1 MRITAAD
8 LRRLDATMTRAFA
21 TGDVSGLEILG
32 YGEITTV
39 VVCDS
44 GGRRHACK
52 RLPPFASAADADR
65 YAALFAEYLDTLSQ
79 RGVRLVPSSLQ
90 RLDRDDGAVVVYCV
104 QPVLPAEQLAVRVL
118 GRSDETQALAL
129 VETLLDRIFTAVSP
143 RVGLDGQ
150 LSNWMVAD
158 GDVLFLDV
166 TTPMLKDEAGRDR
179 LDTELFLAAVPPP
192 VRPLF
197 RRFVVHQ
204 VIDKYHDP
212 HGVVLDLIANLIK
225 EGQERHIGT
234 FLRAANRRL
243 TTPLSEVEVRRYYE
257 GDARVWTAWQA
268 LRRVDRFVRT
278 RLLGQPYPF
287 LLPGRIER
295 RAARPRA

>member
-21 TGDVSGLEILG
+21 TGDVSALEVLG

-39 VVCDS
+39 VVCES

-52 RLPPFASAADADR
+52 RLPPFATAEDADR

-90 RLDRDDGAVVVYCV
+90 RLVQDDGTVVIHCV
-104 QPVLPAEQLAVRVL
+104 QPVLPADQLAVRVL
-118 GRSDETQALAL
+118 ERSDDTQALAL
-129 VETLLDRIFTAVSP
+129 FETILDRIVTAVSP

-150 LSNWMVAD
+150 LSNWMVAGD
-158 GDVLFLDV
+158 DVLFLDV
-166 TTPMLKDEAGRDR
+166 TTPMLKDAAGRDR

-197 RRFVVHQ
+197 RRFVVPQ

-212 HGVVLDLIANLIK
+212 RGVVLDLVANLIK
-225 EGQERHIGT
+225 EGQERRIGP
-234 FLRAANRRL
+234 FLQAANRRL
-243 TTPLSEVEVRRYYE
+243 TTPLSEVEVRHYYDS
-257 GDARVWTAWQA
+257 DARVWTAWQA

-278 RLLGQPYPF
+278 RLLGLPYPF

-295 RAARPRA
+295 RGARPQA